1 MSEISFN
8 EQEQEVIRLKHI
20 IETLDLILNHKV
32 LELRGND
39 PDTTIYFHTAIH
51 QKYFY
56 IILLDFLSKPAQE
69 LIGENLSGL
78 DMLIN
83 IKENPHFNT
92 DKSISEL
99 IATTKVFQSWV
110 NKEITVDVWLPTIDN
125 QCKVKLKRGE
135 FIKICGNISKH
146 NFARL
151 TGVSKQIC
159 RILKRN
165 ENDISLHDSLL
176 ILNEFYERFHDDILN
191 YHSSNIVEMLNN
203 IQWGIHDYLLP
214 EFNKSYEKDDSDRM
228 RYRYIYPRNIKNE
241 FVKKCYW
248 DLMNSIR
255 TKPRLRKF
263 ESTKYL
269 KMTY

>member
-1 MSEISFN
+1 MSEILFN
-8 EQEQEVIRLKHI
+8 DQEREVIHLKHI
-20 IETLDLILNHKV
+20 IETLDSILNHKV

-39 PDTTIYFHTAIH
+39 PDTTIYFHTEIH

-56 IILLDFLSKPAQE
+56 IILLDFLSKSDQK
-69 LIGENLSGL
+69 LTGDNISGL
-78 DMLIN
+78 DLLIN
-83 IKENPHFNT
+83 IKENPPFDIDN
-92 DKSISEL
+92 SISEL
-99 IATTKVFQSWV
+99 IATTKAFQSWI
-110 NKEITVDVWLPTIDN
+110 NKEITVDVWLPTIEN
-125 QCKVKLKRGE
+125 QCKVKLKREE

-146 NFARL
+146 HFARL
-151 TGVSKQIC
+151 TKVSKQTQE
-159 RILKRN
+159 ILKRN
-165 ENDISLHDSLL
+165 EISISLEDSLL

-203 IQWGIHDYLLP
+203 IRWGIHDYLLP
-214 EFNKSYEKDDSDRM
+214 EFNKSYEKDESDKM

-255 TKPRLRKF
+255 AKPCIRKF

-269 KMTY
+269 KMIY